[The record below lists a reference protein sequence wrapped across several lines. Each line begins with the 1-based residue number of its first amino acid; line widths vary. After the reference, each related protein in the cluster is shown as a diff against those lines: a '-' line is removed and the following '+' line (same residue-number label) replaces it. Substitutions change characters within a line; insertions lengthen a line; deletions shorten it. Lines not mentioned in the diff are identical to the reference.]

1 MVMPRC
7 AHIECEMTMV
17 VVAVVV
23 AVLVV
28 HVVMMAEFVAHVEHA
43 MLITVWCVHVK
54 CLQLELSRE
63 LSLIGMRTNAS
74 RRCHCQASLH
84 DQWQVRVRF
93 GMGRYQAPAASDV
106 MTGSAPQHP
115 LS

>member
-28 HVVMMAEFVAHVEHA
+28 HVVIMAEFVAHVEHT
-43 MLITVWCVHVK
+43 MLITV
-54 CLQLELSRE
+54 
-63 LSLIGMRTNAS
+63 
-74 RRCHCQASLH
+74 
-84 DQWQVRVRF
+84 
-93 GMGRYQAPAASDV
+93 
-106 MTGSAPQHP
+106 
-115 LS
+115 

>member
-7 AHIECEMTMV
+7 AHVECEMTMV
-17 VVAVVV
+17 VAVVVV

-28 HVVMMAEFVAHVEHA
+28 HVVMMADFVAHVEHA
-43 MLITVWCVHVK
+43 MLITVWCVHVE
-54 CLQLELSRE
+54 CLQLELLRE

-74 RRCHCQASLH
+74 RCCRCQASLH
-84 DQWQVRVRF
+84 NQRQVCVCF
-93 GMGRYQAPAASDV
+93 GMGRYRAPAASDV

>member
-1 MVMPRC
+1 MPRC

-28 HVVMMAEFVAHVEHA
+28 HVVIMAEFVAHVEHT
-43 MLITVWCVHVK
+43 MLITVWCIHVE
-54 CLQLELSRE
+54 CLQLELLRE
-63 LSLIGMRTNAS
+63 LSLIGVRMNAS
-74 RRCHCQASLH
+74 HHCHCQASLH
-84 DQWQVRVRF
+84 DQWQVHVCF
-93 GMGRYQAPAASDV
+93 EMGQYRAPAASDV
-106 MTGSAPQHP
+106 MTGSVPQHP